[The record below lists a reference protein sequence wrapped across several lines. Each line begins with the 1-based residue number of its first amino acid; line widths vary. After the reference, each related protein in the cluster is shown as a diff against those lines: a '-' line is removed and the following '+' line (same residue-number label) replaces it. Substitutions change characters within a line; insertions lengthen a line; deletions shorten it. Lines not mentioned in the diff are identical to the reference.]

1 MEVRKMKVVELC
13 GDKKCCPVVE
23 LDTDVVRIGEAGN
36 LCTLKLSEWK
46 TLVEKIRSRELE

>member
-1 MEVRKMKVVELC
+1 MKVVELC

-23 LDTDVVRIGEAGN
+23 IDSDVVRIGEDGN

-46 TLVEKIRSRELE
+46 TLVKKIKSGELE